1 MEKLDKLIERLKGF
15 ESGIIEA
22 IADVVKQYEHT
33 IVEMNIQDQLYD
45 KGINK
50 DGVKLSDANPY
61 KPMTVRIKIEKNQ
74 PVDRVTLRDEG
85 DFHNS
90 FYLEYTED
98 GFEIKASDYKSD
110 DLANKYGK
118 EIFGLT
124 DESFKEFNETY
135 VQPELVKYF
144 ESLKI

>member
-90 FYLEYTED
+90 FYLEYTEE

-124 DESFKEFNETY
+124 DESFKEFNEIY
-135 VQPELVKYF
+135 IQPELVKYF